1 MLTFMNFGTPYGPL
15 YSLLGE
21 HNLLWSSIFLFLLFI
36 FYFFLLLFF
45 LQSQEHSWFHF
56 GAIVTNFCPNVWSVY
71 SGCVT
76 AKAGSTATKWEYRLP
91 PSTVESGQLVL
102 NYCQSL
108 TQTISS
114 SFLRT
119 PQKLEKKLLFN
130 FSLAH
135 ENWILSSLSLLSFE
149 KGKENN
155 SFSSR
160 FMRFVKSF
168 NLIGFM
174 MTPKIIFFVLTAWG
188 NFG

>member
-1 MLTFMNFGTPYGPL
+1 MCDLCTAVV
-15 YSLLGE
+15 
-21 HNLLWSSIFLFLLFI
+21 
-36 FYFFLLLFF
+36 
-45 LQSQEHSWFHF
+45 SQRKPDQQQLNEN
-56 GAIVTNFCPNVWSVY
+56 IVF
-71 SGCVT
+71 
-76 AKAGSTATKWEYRLP
+76 LP
-91 PSTVESGQLVL
+91 PQLKVASLVL

-130 FSLAH
+130 FSLAR
-135 ENWILSSLSLLSFE
+135 ENTILSSLSLLSFE

-155 SFSSR
+155 SFSSQ